1 VGRSQLTFH
10 PIIVAPM
17 GGYVLA
23 RLSAQVSYRRWRLAV
38 FVSNPTNE
46 AGNTFSYGNPFNFQ
60 QVREVTPQ
68 RPRSVRILLS
78 AEF

>member
-1 VGRSQLTFH
+1 
-10 PIIVAPM
+10 M

-23 RLSAQVSYRRWRLAV
+23 SLSAQVSYKRWRLAA
-38 FVSNPTNE
+38 FLTNPTNE
-46 AGNTFSYGNPFNFQ
+46 TGNTFSYGNPFNFQ

-68 RPRSVRILLS
+68 RPRSLRILLS